1 MFQVEVLRRG
11 SLRVCETESMKSFV
25 QQHNLYGFT
34 KMPHV
39 LRRPPSLPKF
49 LSEEEAFTAHR
60 KVTLLLNTF
69 FRRDHPELF
78 KLCKKR
84 VAQKRRDV
92 AVPSLQEG
100 PNESHL
106 RCSPGAQSA

>member
-1 MFQVEVLRRG
+1 MSSAIK
-11 SLRVCETESMKSFV
+11 SLSFPISLSL
-25 QQHNLYGFT
+25 NLELIATNLF
-34 KMPHV
+34 PLHF
-39 LRRPPSLPKF
+39 P
-49 LSEEEAFTAHR
+49 
-60 KVTLLLNTF
+60 VTLLLNTF
-69 FRRDHPELF
+69 FRRNHPELF

-106 RCSPGAQSA
+106 RCSPGA